1 MSPESSRLQDAAD
14 ATSRIVAEEQAA
26 ARVLVIEDEG
36 AIARYLVDLLQALDY
51 DTCPPAASG
60 TAGLK
65 TAEAERPDVAIVDIG
80 LLGDMD
86 GIQTVETLRDRF
98 GIPSIFLSGTIDGAV
113 LARARTVNPL
123 GFIQKPFMPREVE
136 LAMAAATKND

>member
-1 MSPESSRLQDAAD
+1 MSPESSRLRDAAD
-14 ATSRIVAEEQAA
+14 ATSHTAADDQAA
-26 ARVLVIEDEG
+26 GRVLVIEDEG
-36 AIARYLVDLLQALDY
+36 AIARYLVDLLQALNY

-60 TAGLK
+60 TVGLR

-136 LAMAAATKND
+136 LAMAAAMKND